1 MWGENRQSAAGDQVT
16 KRDTRPT
23 DHPSARRLNENDK
36 PLVYPTNHEVKV
48 VSTSGHLAHE
58 GKNYQVGEVFAG
70 KRVGL
75 HLNPEGRTELHF
87 ANVHLGNLA
96 YDAEG
101 GRFRPAAYVARPSPK
116 PTAKRSRTSRTKPR

>member
-1 MWGENRQSAAGDQVT
+1 
-16 KRDTRPT
+16 
-23 DHPSARRLNENDK
+23 
-36 PLVYPTNHEVKV
+36 VKV

-87 ANVHLGNLA
+87 ANVHLGNLTF
-96 YDAEG
+96 DAEG
-101 GRFRPAAYVARPSPK
+101 GCERRCIHHQKPAV
-116 PTAKRSRTSRTKPR
+116 